1 MTHPSEVTT
10 KEEVYQIEGRLN
22 RIEKKYRTAIAQI
35 EGRIKR
41 NYPNEAL
48 RQKREGSKL
57 TFGKEF
63 DLLLERVKNNL
74 NCLNEL
80 NKKKVKL
87 FFLVVEKN
95 ERGDFSE

>member
-48 RQKREGSKL
+48 RQKR
-57 TFGKEF
+57 
-63 DLLLERVKNNL
+63 
-74 NCLNEL
+74 
-80 NKKKVKL
+80 
-87 FFLVVEKN
+87 
-95 ERGDFSE
+95 